1 MNSWFERQFKL
12 SEHGT
17 DVRKEIMAGITTFV
31 TMAYIIFVNPG
42 ILSETGMPFGSVLVA
57 TCLGASLATFLMA
70 FLANYP
76 FALAPGMGLNAF
88 FAFTVV
94 LGMGIPWQVALAEV
108 FVEGVIFIV
117 LTCTKVREEVVN
129 SIPKTLKIGVSA
141 GIGLFITFI
150 GLQGSGII
158 VDNPAVLLGL
168 GKLSGNVPALLSIL
182 GLLLMVTLEARRV
195 KGGILIGVVVVTVLA
210 IPLGVAKMPEGIVSM
225 PPSLSPIFMKM
236 DFSMLAQPA
245 FWSVTLAFFF
255 VDFFDTVGTLVGVSS
270 RANMLDEKGR
280 LPKASQALMSD
291 AIGTTAGAVL
301 GTSTV
306 TTFVESASGVEQG
319 GRTGLT
325 ALTVAVLFLLAMF
338 FNPIISIVP
347 ACATAPALIMVGGY
361 MMMGF
366 KEMEFTDWTEFF
378 PALISFFMMPFAYS
392 IAAGIEFGVL
402 SYVALKVL
410 MGRGREVNWLLYG
423 LAVLSQAEAV
433 AVKVVA
439 HTAYRG
445 AVRGAFIYQGNEVG
459 VALSHVAEHGRARSV
474 GLVSPAVAPHVKP
487 FLAAVVPFYHECG
500 LLVALAYPAFDLR
513 EVYIARVVRGRHRH
527 RPALHAARNTLHLY
541 RLGHGKH
548 ARQQCKQ
555 Q

>member
-94 LGMGIPWQVALAEV
+94 LGMGIPWQVALAAV

-280 LPKASQALMSD
+280 L
-291 AIGTTAGAVL
+291 
-301 GTSTV
+301 
-306 TTFVESASGVEQG
+306 
-319 GRTGLT
+319 
-325 ALTVAVLFLLAMF
+325 
-338 FNPIISIVP
+338 N
-347 ACATAPALIMVGGY
+347 
-361 MMMGF
+361 
-366 KEMEFTDWTEFF
+366 F
-378 PALISFFMMPFAYS
+378 PARFREQMGQVFVITRWMDNCLVAFPESEWQLICEKLQGKSMVKTREIQRFLFAMATEVTPDKQGRVLISPS
-392 IAAGIEFGVL
+392 LRTHAGLQKDVTIIGV
-402 SYVALKVL
+402 
-410 MGRGREVNWLLYG
+410 
-423 LAVLSQAEAV
+423 
-433 AVKVVA
+433 
-439 HTAYRG
+439 
-445 AVRGAFIYQGNEVG
+445 
-459 VALSHVAEHGRARSV
+459 
-474 GLVSPAVAPHVKP
+474 
-487 FLAAVVPFYHECG
+487 
-500 LLVALAYPAFDLR
+500 
-513 EVYIARVVRGRHRH
+513 
-527 RPALHAARNTLHLY
+527 
-541 RLGHGKH
+541 GKH
-548 ARQQCKQ
+548 AEIWDTAAWQEKQ
-555 Q
+555 AGFGSEQLEAAMEELEL